1 MTVDTDRLMPARH
14 VTNTGSFFAT
24 RSWIHFVVS
33 SKGSFASFV
42 SSIANVNVYVIV
54 VDSTGGMSE
63 RVLLAMQST
72 C

>member
-1 MTVDTDRLMPARH
+1 MDTDRLMPAKH

-24 RSWIHFVVS
+24 RSSIHFVVS

-42 SSIANVNVYVIV
+42 SSMAKLNVYN
-54 VDSTGGMSE
+54 VDSCKRISG
-63 RVLLAMQST
+63 RVLLAMQRT